1 MKLTYHTPITLRLKH
16 MLITLTLT
24 LFCINAWSQ
33 TDSTFYVKGAMGRL
47 ATRLQLP
54 TLDAGE
60 KCPMVVLCHGF
71 TGNMGGPLFDSIA
84 DKLLKAGIGVLRF
97 DFNGHGQSEGDFIN
111 MTVPNEIEDVM
122 SIIAATRN
130 LPQTTSISLLG
141 HSQGGVVAAMTAGK
155 LGKDVIKSVVL
166 MAPAAVLRDDALR
179 GNTMGVTYDPW
190 HVPEYVAIKT
200 LRAWTY
206 WQLGLAAGTVS
217 WMEEPV
223 LDLEGALQEHPQ
235 KNLDE
240 LATLLIDD
248 LTPHIG
254 VRALDYGTV
263 DGLESRKMFIPID
276 VMLGDLYLYLGR
288 YADAATAY
296 YRYIDWR
303 SLTLG
308 ANGNY
313 WDNPNRTVLYNPPS
327 FSTTYAQASSSLI

>member
-33 TDSTFYVKGAMGRL
+33 TDSTFYVKGAMGQL

-190 HVPEYVAIKT
+190 HVPEYVAMPSGHK
-200 LRAWTY
+200 
-206 WQLGLAAGTVS
+206 
-217 WMEEPV
+217 
-223 LDLEGALQEHPQ
+223 
-235 KNLDE
+235 
-240 LATLLIDD
+240 
-248 LTPHIG
+248 
-254 VRALDYGTV
+254 
-263 DGLESRKMFIPID
+263 
-276 VMLGDLYLYLGR
+276 LGR
-288 YADAATAY
+288 NYIQTALELPIYETAAKYEGPALVIHGMADRVVPYTYGERFHHEMRHCSLRLIPGEDHGFSANTAY
-296 YRYIDWR
+296 AA
-303 SLTLG
+303 SL
-308 ANGNY
+308 
-313 WDNPNRTVLYNPPS
+313 
-327 FSTTYAQASSSLI
+327 ASEWLVKKLR